1 MMSGKIPALSPP
13 HTVRKELSKL
23 PREAVCSAISSR
35 VLEKCGEKFAARVR
49 EDKIKH
55 VWYFWPR
62 KASSSLCA
70 AIVTIELSLANQA
83 SNKNT

>member
-1 MMSGKIPALSPP
+1 MSGKIPALSPP
-13 HTVRKELSKL
+13 HTGRKEMSKL

-55 VWYFWPR
+55 V
-62 KASSSLCA
+62 
-70 AIVTIELSLANQA
+70 
-83 SNKNT
+83 